1 MQNSNFAATEKHSS
15 TQTAKTVQE
24 PELTKSELNQV
35 SYCKKGKSEMNTI
48 NETKMPYSIGDKIVH
63 AFYGVGQVVDI
74 EDKKLNDKTTT
85 YYVVETRN
93 STFWLPV
100 EKADNERIRP
110 IASSE
115 TIENNVIETLNS
127 DPQEMASHY
136 RTRKKRMKDVRA
148 SGEIVPI
155 ARLVRDLTYRR
166 FTKGNL
172 TDIESRN
179 LDHLKSRLVSE
190 WARSVGTTRRQ
201 VRAKIRKI
209 LQQHREEI
217 A

>member
-1 MQNSNFAATEKHSS
+1 
-15 TQTAKTVQE
+15 
-24 PELTKSELNQV
+24 
-35 SYCKKGKSEMNTI
+35 MNTI
-48 NETKMPYSIGDKIVH
+48 NKIKMSYSIGDKIVH
-63 AFYGVGQVVDI
+63 AYYGVGQVIDI

-110 IASSE
+110 IASSV
-115 TIENNVIETLNS
+115 TIENNVVEALKA

-136 RTRKKRMKDVRA
+136 KTRKKRIKDVRT

-166 FTKGNL
+166 YKKGGL
-172 TDIESRN
+172 TDTESRS
-179 LDHLKSRLVSE
+179 LDRLRSRLTAE
-190 WARSVGTTRRQ
+190 WARSVGTTRSK
-201 VRAKIRKI
+201 VHAKIRKI
-209 LQQHREEI
+209 LLRHREEI
-217 A
+217 V